1 MHKKLVLF
9 TLTLSFF
16 FSLSAQNSGSIYRQ
30 LEKLNFLG
38 SMLYVAAH
46 PDDENTALI
55 SHFSN
60 HVHAHS
66 AYLSLTRGD
75 GGQNLIGTEL
85 REMLGVIRT
94 NELIQARKIDGG
106 NQFFS
111 SAIDFGY
118 SKHPKETLKIWDKT
132 QILGEVV
139 QRIRSFQPDIIIH
152 RFDHRTPGRTHGHHT
167 SSALLS
173 HQAFS
178 LTNDPNSYPEQ
189 LTTLKPWQVRRQF
202 FNTSWWFYGS
212 RERFEKADKIN
223 LLALEIGN
231 YDALKGISNSEI
243 AAASR
248 SSHKSQGFGSS
259 PSLGARTEY
268 IELVNGDR
276 PASNDPFEGINTTWR
291 RLEGGEKIGKL
302 VTQALEEFDF
312 KAPQKSVPLLVDIHQ
327 AIKGLSPSVWKNRKL
342 KAVKAL
348 IKSCAG
354 LTLQLNSDSAYGIA
368 GENLKINF
376 NSVHQS
382 EQEINIKK
390 IGLTQL
396 NKTLSSNIAYKK
408 TLQYSLEKTLG
419 SPYWLLEKG
428 SLGVFKIKDKS
439 LIGQPETPAL
449 SLPIE
454 LTINGTTI
462 VFEET
467 INYRINDPVRG
478 EVITPFYT
486 LPQLGINFEK
496 EVNLYP
502 NDSAQTIRLE
512 VTNYGQRFE
521 GEVELCFPN
530 GWTID
535 QAKKKVSLNERGAS
549 AFVSYQLSP
558 TAKAESGLMGP
569 LVHVNGKTM
578 DKSFSVKEIN
588 YEHIPKQYVSK
599 PSEAKLVRLD
609 LTLPNKKVGYIMGA
623 GDLVQTNLQA
633 IGFPATSI
641 DIESISQQEELNQF
655 DTILVG
661 IRAFNVLES
670 LKYKNQLLFD
680 FAAQGGTLIV
690 QYNTSRRMQTKEIL
704 PYPIELSRDRV
715 TDENSR
721 VRILEPKHAAF
732 NSPHKISAKDF
743 EGWVQERGLYFA
755 NNWDPK
761 ITPLLGMNDEGE
773 SEKLGSLLVAP
784 HGNGTVVYTGLS
796 FFRELPAGV
805 PGAYRLLLNL
815 IAL

>member
-1 MHKKLVLF
+1 MQKKLVLF
-9 TLTLSFF
+9 SFVIGSILS
-16 FSLSAQNSGSIYRQ
+16 LKAQDAGSIYRQ
-30 LEKLNFLG
+30 MEKLNFLG

-60 HVHAHS
+60 HIHAH
-66 AYLSLTRGD
+66 AGYLSLTRGD

-85 REMLGVIRT
+85 RELLGVIRT
-94 NELIQARKIDGG
+94 NELIQARKIDHG

-118 SKHPKETLKIWDKT
+118 SKHPKETLKIWDEE

-139 QRIRSFQPDIIIH
+139 ERIRSFQPDIIIH

-173 HQAFS
+173 HRAFE

-189 LTTLKPWQVRRQF
+189 LTTLKPWQVKRQF

-212 RERFEKADKIN
+212 REGFEKADKTN

-248 SSHKSQGFGSS
+248 SAHKSQGFGSS

-268 IELVNGDR
+268 IELINGNL
-276 PASNDPFEGINTTWR
+276 PNGNDPFEGINTSWSR
-291 RLEGGEKIGKL
+291 VEGGEKIGKL
-302 VTQALEEFDF
+302 VLQALAQYDF
-312 KAPQKSVPLLVDIHQ
+312 KAPDKSVPILVQIHQ
-327 AIKGLSPSVWKNRKL
+327 AIESLPPSVWRTRKL
-342 KAVKAL
+342 NEVKIL
-348 IKSCAG
+348 IKNSAG
-354 LTLQLNSDSAYGIA
+354 LALQLNSERAYGIA
-368 GENLKINF
+368 GEALKVSF
-376 NSVHQS
+376 NAVHHSSQIIQV
-382 EQEINIKK
+382 EKVGKTK
-390 IGLTQL
+390 IDHALSN
-396 NKTLSSNIAYKK
+396 NKAYRKTFQHELGQRLS
-408 TLQYSLEKTLG
+408 

-428 SLGVFKIKDKS
+428 SLGVFNIKDKA
-439 LIGQPETPAL
+439 LIGQPETPVL
-449 SLPIE
+449 TLPVE
-454 LTINGTTI
+454 VNFNGTNI
-462 VFEET
+462 VFEEK

-502 NDSAQTIRLE
+502 NDGPQNIRLE
-512 VTNYGQRFE
+512 VTNYGQVFE
-521 GEVELCFPN
+521 GEIELCFPN
-530 GWTID
+530 GWEIV
-535 QAKKKVSLNERGAS
+535 QAKKKVNLKGRGAS
-549 AFVSYQLSP
+549 AFINYQLSP
-558 TAKAESGLMGP
+558 SAKAESGLMGP

-588 YEHIPKQYVSK
+588 YEHIPKQFVSQ
-599 PSEAKLVRLD
+599 PSEAKLLRLD
-609 LTLPNKKVGYIMGA
+609 LTLPDKKVGYIMGA
-623 GDLVQTNLQA
+623 GDLVQDNLNA
-633 IGFPATSI
+633 IGFPVSTI
-641 DIESISQQEELNQF
+641 DIERISSEELNEF

-680 FAAQGGTLIV
+680 FAAQGGTLII
-690 QYNTSRRMQTKEIL
+690 QYNTSRRLQTKEIL

-721 VRILEPKHAAF
+721 VRILEPNHRGL
-732 NSPHKISAKDF
+732 NYPHKITAKDF

>member
-276 PASNDPFEGINTTWR
+276 PASNDPFEGINTTWT

-302 VTQALEEFDF
+302 VAQALEEFDF
-312 KAPQKSVPLLVDIHQ
+312 KAPQKSVPLLINIHQ
-327 AIKGLSPSVWKNRKL
+327 AIEGLSPSVWKNRKL

-390 IGLTQL
+390 IGSRQL

-535 QAKKKVSLNERGAS
+535 QVKKKVSLNERGAS

-588 YEHIPKQYVSK
+588 YEHIPKQYVSQ

-633 IGFPATSI
+633 IGFPVTSI
-641 DIESISQQEELNQF
+641 DIESISQEELNQF

>member
-1 MHKKLVLF
+1 
-9 TLTLSFF
+9 
-16 FSLSAQNSGSIYRQ
+16 
-30 LEKLNFLG
+30 
-38 SMLYVAAH
+38 
-46 PDDENTALI
+46 
-55 SHFSN
+55 
-60 HVHAHS
+60 
-66 AYLSLTRGD
+66 
-75 GGQNLIGTEL
+75 
-85 REMLGVIRT
+85 
-94 NELIQARKIDGG
+94 
-106 NQFFS
+106 
-111 SAIDFGY
+111 
-118 SKHPKETLKIWDKT
+118 
-132 QILGEVV
+132 
-139 QRIRSFQPDIIIH
+139 
-152 RFDHRTPGRTHGHHT
+152 
-167 SSALLS
+167 LS

-189 LTTLKPWQVRRQF
+189 LTTLTPWQVKRQF

-212 RERFEKADKIN
+212 RERFEKADKTN

-259 PSLGARTEY
+259 PSLGGRTEY

-276 PASNDPFEGINTTWR
+276 PASDDPFEGINTTWT
-291 RLEGGEKIGKL
+291 RLEGGEKVGKL
-302 VTQALEEFDF
+302 VTKALKEYDF
-312 KAPQKSVPLLVDIHQ
+312 KAPQKSVPLLIDIHH
-327 AIKGLSPSVWKNRKL
+327 AIESLSPSVWKNRKL
-342 KAVKAL
+342 IAVKAL

-368 GENLKINF
+368 SENLKVSF

-382 EQEINIKK
+382 EQEINIKR
-390 IGLTQL
+390 IGETQL
-396 NKTLSSNIAYKK
+396 NKVLISNIAYKK
-408 TLQYSLEKTLG
+408 TLQLRLGKKLG

-428 SLGVFKIKDKS
+428 SLGVFNIKDKT

-449 SLPIE
+449 SLSIE
-454 LTINGTTI
+454 LRINGRTI

-478 EVITPFYT
+478 EIITPFYT

-502 NDSAQTIRLE
+502 KDSPQTIRLE

-535 QAKKKVSLNERGAS
+535 QSKKKVNLKERGS
-549 AFVSYQLSP
+549 STFVSFQLSP
-558 TAKAESGLMGP
+558 TAKAESGLIGP

-588 YEHIPKQYVSK
+588 YVHIPKQYVSQ

-609 LTLPNKKVGYIMGA
+609 LTLPDKKVGYIMGA

-633 IGFPATSI
+633 IGFPVTSI
-641 DIESISQQEELNQF
+641 DIESISQEELNEY
-655 DTILVG
+655 DTVLVG

-704 PYPIELSRDRV
+704 PYSIELSRNRV

-721 VRILEPKHAAF
+721 VRILEPKHAAL
-732 NSPHKISAKDF
+732 NYPHKITSKDF

-773 SEKLGSLLVAP
+773 SEKLGSLLVAS

>member
-189 LTTLKPWQVRRQF
+189 LTNLKPWQVRRQF

-276 PASNDPFEGINTTWR
+276 PASNDPFEGINTTWT

-302 VTQALEEFDF
+302 VAQALVEFDF

-390 IGLTQL
+390 IGSTQL

-588 YEHIPKQYVSK
+588 YEHIPKQYVSQ

-633 IGFPATSI
+633 IGFPVTSI
-641 DIESISQQEELNQF
+641 DIESISQEELNQF

>member
-276 PASNDPFEGINTTWR
+276 PASNDPFEGINTTWT

-302 VTQALEEFDF
+302 VAQALEEYDF

-390 IGLTQL
+390 IGSTQL

-588 YEHIPKQYVSK
+588 YEHIPKQYVSQ

-633 IGFPATSI
+633 IGFPVTSI
-641 DIESISQQEELNQF
+641 DIESISQEELNQF

>member
-94 NELIQARKIDGG
+94 NELIQARKIDSG

-189 LTTLKPWQVRRQF
+189 LTNLKPWQVRRQF

-259 PSLGARTEY
+259 SSLGARTEY

-276 PASNDPFEGINTTWR
+276 PASNDPFEGINTTWT

-302 VTQALEEFDF
+302 VAQALVEFDF
-312 KAPQKSVPLLVDIHQ
+312 KAPQKSVPLLIDIHQ
-327 AIKGLSPSVWKNRKL
+327 AIEGLSPSVWKNRKL

-382 EQEINIKK
+382 EQEINIMK
-390 IGLTQL
+390 IGSTQL

-588 YEHIPKQYVSK
+588 YEHIPKQYVSQ

-633 IGFPATSI
+633 IGFPVTSI
-641 DIESISQQEELNQF
+641 DIESISQEELNQF

>member
-276 PASNDPFEGINTTWR
+276 PASNDPFEGINTTWT

-302 VTQALEEFDF
+302 VAQALEEFDF

-382 EQEINIKK
+382 EQEINIMK
-390 IGLTQL
+390 IGSTQL

-535 QAKKKVSLNERGAS
+535 KAKKKVSLNERGAS

-588 YEHIPKQYVSK
+588 YEHIPKQYVSQ

-633 IGFPATSI
+633 IGFPVTSI
-641 DIESISQQEELNQF
+641 DIESISQEELNQF

>member
-189 LTTLKPWQVRRQF
+189 LTTLKPWQVKRQF

-276 PASNDPFEGINTTWR
+276 PASNDPFEGINTTWT

-302 VTQALEEFDF
+302 VAQALEEYDF

-390 IGLTQL
+390 IGSTQL

-439 LIGQPETPAL
+439 LIGQPETQAL

-512 VTNYGQRFE
+512 ITNYGQRFE

-558 TAKAESGLMGP
+558 TAKAEIGLMGP

-588 YEHIPKQYVSK
+588 YEHIPKQYVSQ

-633 IGFPATSI
+633 IGFPVTSI
-641 DIESISQQEELNQF
+641 DIESISQEELNQF

-773 SEKLGSLLVAP
+773 SEKLGSLLVAS